1 MEGEGDFFMAKKE
14 DLTQVI
20 KRLMRQHENI
30 RNIGIVAHIDHGK
43 TTLSD
48 NLLAGAGMISDELA
62 GRQCAMDFDAQ
73 EQERGITIFSA
84 NVSMVH
90 TYKDSDFLINLI
102 DTPGHVDFGG
112 DVTRAMR
119 AVDGAVILTDA
130 VEGVM
135 PQTETVVR
143 QALKERVKPILFINK
158 VDRSIKELKLT
169 PDQMQQQFMKIIA
182 EVNGLIR
189 KYAED
194 EYKEKWQVNVND
206 GSVAFGSAYR
216 NWAISVPYM
225 KEKGISFKDI
235 IDMTNQGAESEK
247 ELAKK
252 APLHE
257 ILLDAVI
264 KHLPNPDQAQVYR
277 VPKIW
282 PGDNDSP
289 EGQDMIKCNTDGKL
303 GAVVTKLY
311 PDPHAGYVAT
321 VRIFSGKLKV
331 GSEVFLVGSQ
341 KKVKIQQVSLYKGQ
355 QRISMDEVNSGNIV
369 GLVGLKDA
377 SSGETLCD
385 PDDIIDG
392 FESIKHL
399 FEPVVT
405 KAIEPKKP
413 QQLAKLID
421 FLRRTSKEDP
431 TLQIVINEDTGEYLV
446 SGLGELQIEAKIER
460 PLKDAEI
467 DVSVSPPIV
476 IFKESVK
483 DKITDPV
490 EGKSPNKHNRFY
502 FLVEPLEKAVYDEM
516 VAGNIPSDLE
526 VKKKDVELQEKLVKL
541 GFDRDESKKVKYI
554 YNRNMLI
561 DSTRGVQAIL
571 EVMEM
576 LKEAFKEAMDNGP
589 LAREP
594 CSAIKVKLVDAK
606 LHEDAIHRGPAQVI
620 PAVRSSVRQGMIKAK
635 AYILEPKQFIRID
648 VPTDHVSGALKEVS
662 NRRGQVVEMDDE
674 QGSSVIKAKLPVAEM
689 FGFNSSLKSSTGGMG
704 FFWLIDVVYE
714 ALPKELEQKY
724 ITQIKERK
732 GITDIKEEGEEE

>member
-1 MEGEGDFFMAKKE
+1 MAKKE
-14 DLTQVI
+14 NLTEVI
-20 KRLMRQHENI
+20 KKLMRQHEKI

-43 TTLSD
+43 TTLTD
-48 NLLAGAGMISDELA
+48 NLLSGAGMISEELA
-62 GRQCAMDFDAQ
+62 GHQLAMDFDAQ

-90 TYKDSDFLINLI
+90 EYKGEDYLINLI

-130 VEGVM
+130 VEGCM

-158 VDRSIKELKLT
+158 VDRYIKELKLT
-169 PDQMQQQFMKIIA
+169 PEQMQQQFMKIIA

-194 EYKEKWQVNVND
+194 EYKDKWQVNVND

-216 NWAISVPYM
+216 NWAISVPFM
-225 KEKGISFKDI
+225 QEKGISFKDI
-235 IDMTNQGAESEK
+235 IEMTNAGPESEK

-252 APLHE
+252 APLHA

-264 KHLPNPDQAQVYR
+264 KHLPNPDQAQKYR

-282 PGDNDSP
+282 PGDNDSEEGKQMIACDP
-289 EGQDMIKCNTDGKL
+289 EGKL
-303 GAVVTKLY
+303 AAIVTKLY

-321 VRIFSGKLKV
+321 VRIFSGKIMV
-331 GSEVFLVGSQ
+331 GTEVYLIGTQ

-355 QRISMDEVNSGNIV
+355 QRISMDEVNAGNIV

-377 SSGETLCD
+377 FSGETLCD
-385 PDDIIDG
+385 PNDVIVG
-392 FESIKHL
+392 FESIKHI

-413 QQLAKLID
+413 QQLAKLIE

-446 SGLGELQIEAKIER
+446 SGLGELQIDAKIER
-460 PLKDAEI
+460 PLKEAEI

-476 IFKESVK
+476 IFKESVSNA
-483 DKITDPV
+483 ITTPV

-502 FLVEPLEKAVYDEM
+502 FVVEPLEKAIYDEM

-526 VKKKDVELQEKLVKL
+526 AKKKDIDLQEKLVKL
-541 GFDRDESKKVKYI
+541 GFDRDLSKKVKLI
-554 YNRNMLI
+554 YKRNILI
-561 DSTRGVQAIL
+561 DATSGVQAIL
-571 EVMEM
+571 EIMEM

-594 CSAIKVKLVDAK
+594 CSGVKVKLVDAK

-620 PAVRSSVRQGMIKAK
+620 PAVRSAIRTAMVNAK
-635 AYILEPKQFIRID
+635 VFILEPKQFIRID

-662 NRRGQVVEMDDE
+662 NRRGQVVDMTDE
-674 QGSSVIKAKLPVAEM
+674 QGASIIKAKLPVAEM
-689 FGFNSSLKSSTGGMG
+689 FGFNSALKSATGGMG

-714 ALPKELEQKY
+714 PLPKELEQKY
-724 ITQIKERK
+724 VTQIKQRK
-732 GITDIKEEGEEE
+732 GITDLKNDESEEEA

>member
-1 MEGEGDFFMAKKE
+1 MAKKG
-14 DLTQVI
+14 DLTQTI
-20 KRLMRQHENI
+20 KGLMRNHGKI

-48 NLLAGAGMISDELA
+48 NLLSGAGMISEELA
-62 GRQCAMDFDAQ
+62 GKQLAMDFDKQ

-84 NVSMVH
+84 NVSMIH
-90 TYKDSDFLINLI
+90 EYKDEDYLINLI

-119 AVDGAVILTDA
+119 AVDGAIILTDA

-143 QALKERVKPILFINK
+143 QALRERVKPILFINK
-158 VDRSIKELKLT
+158 VDRYIKELKLT
-169 PDQMQQQFMKIIA
+169 PEQMQQQFMKIIA
-182 EVNGLIR
+182 EVNSLIR

-194 EYKEKWQVNVND
+194 EYKEKWTVNVND

-225 KEKGISFKDI
+225 KENGISFKDVI
-235 IDMTNQGAESEK
+235 EMTNAGPESEK
-247 ELAKK
+247 ELARK

-257 ILLDAVI
+257 IVLDAVI
-264 KHLPNPDQAQVYR
+264 KHLPNPEEAQKYR

-282 PGDNDSP
+282 PGDMESDIGKQMSS
-289 EGQDMIKCNTDGKL
+289 CNPDGEL
-303 GAVVTKLY
+303 TAVVTKLY
-311 PDPHAGYVAT
+311 PDPHAGYIAT
-321 VRIFSGKLKV
+321 VRIFSGKIKV
-331 GSEVFLVGSQ
+331 GTEVYLVGSQ

-355 QRISMDEVNSGNIV
+355 QRISMDEVDAGNIV

-377 SSGETLCD
+377 HSGETICD
-385 PDDIIDG
+385 PNDVITG
-392 FESIKHL
+392 FESIKHI

-413 QQLAKLID
+413 QQLAKLIE

-431 TLQIVINEDTGEYLV
+431 TLKIVINEDTGEYLV

-467 DVSVSPPIV
+467 DVSISPPIV
-476 IFKESVK
+476 IFKESVGGRTPEP
-483 DKITDPV
+483 I

-502 FLVEPLEKAVYDEM
+502 IVVESLEKEIYDEM

-526 VKKKDVELQEKLVKL
+526 VKKKDLTLQEKLISH
-541 GFDRDESKKVKYI
+541 GFDRDEAKKVKYI

-561 DSTRGVQAIL
+561 DATAGVQAIL

-620 PAVRSSVRQGMIKAK
+620 PAVRSAIREGMVKAK

-648 VPTDHVSGALKEVS
+648 VPTDHVSGALKEIS
-662 NRRGQVVEMDDE
+662 NRRGQVIDMTDE
-674 QGSSVIKAKLPVAEM
+674 HGSSVIKAKLPVAEM

-714 ALPKELEQKY
+714 PLPKELEQKY
-724 ITQIKERK
+724 IDQIKQRK
-732 GITDIKEEGEEE
+732 GITDITNDEGKEES